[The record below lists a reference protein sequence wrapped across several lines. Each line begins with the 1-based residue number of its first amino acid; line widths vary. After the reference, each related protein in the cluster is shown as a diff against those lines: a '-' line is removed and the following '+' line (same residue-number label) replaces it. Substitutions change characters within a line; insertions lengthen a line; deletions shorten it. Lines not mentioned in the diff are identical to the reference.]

1 MNAVPKTAAP
11 APQTREMPEQQVA
24 APAGATLTDTDLVRV
39 WSEFAG
45 TLQQEDK
52 AMSMRMRRMTPQV
65 SGPESFTVT
74 VSNEQVKTYLQ
85 QISSRLMRYLRRSL
99 LLPNLK
105 MDISVASF
113 ETVQQSISKKEI
125 YQNYLNKNHSLKS
138 LVDEFKLIVE

>member
-1 MNAVPKTAAP
+1 MNAAPKTAAP
-11 APQTREMPEQQVA
+11 APQIAEAPVQQVA
-24 APAGATLTDTDLVRV
+24 APATATLTDTDLIRV

-65 SGPESFTVT
+65 TGPDSFTVT
-74 VSNEQVKTYLQ
+74 VSNEQVKTYLL
-85 QISSRLMRYLRRSL
+85 QISSRLIRYLRRSL
-99 LLPNLK
+99 LMTNLK
-105 MDISVASF
+105 MDINVASF

>member
-1 MNAVPKTAAP
+1 
-11 APQTREMPEQQVA
+11 
-24 APAGATLTDTDLVRV
+24 
-39 WSEFAG
+39 
-45 TLQQEDK
+45 
-52 AMSMRMRRMTPQV
+52 MSMRMRRMTPQV
-65 SGPESFTVT
+65 TGPDSFTVT

-85 QISSRLMRYLRRSL
+85 QISSRLIRYLRRSL
-99 LLPNLK
+99 LITNLK